1 MAMTFQRNLGFVVL
15 GVWLVLYGLVGIV
28 SLALPIPLLAGVAL
42 MAGILILAG
51 R

>member
-1 MAMTFQRNLGFVVL
+1 MAMTFPRNLGFVVL
-15 GVWLVLYGLVGIV
+15 GVWLILYSLVGLV
-28 SLALPIPLLAGVAL
+28 SLALPIPLLSGVAL